1 MATTMPNGTFYTSG
15 EAAEYLELSESIV
28 CRYCRLGK
36 LEAIKAGRDWLIHK
50 KALDAFK
57 KIPRERGNPAFKSR

>member
-1 MATTMPNGTFYTSG
+1 MATTMTNGTFYTSG
-15 EAAEYLELSESIV
+15 EAADYLDLSESLV

-36 LEAIKAGRDWLIHK
+36 LEAMKIGRDWLIHK

-57 KIPRERGNPAFKSR
+57 KIPREPGNPAFKNR